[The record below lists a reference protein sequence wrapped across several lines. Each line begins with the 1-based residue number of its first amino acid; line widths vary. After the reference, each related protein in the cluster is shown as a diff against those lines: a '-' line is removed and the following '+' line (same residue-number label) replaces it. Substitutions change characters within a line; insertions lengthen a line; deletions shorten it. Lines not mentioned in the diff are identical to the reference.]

1 MNGGTK
7 MTRRI
12 RNEDLDRT
20 RVLERRRASFTG
32 FFSVPSF
39 SWWQR
44 VGDLQTVPNPR
55 WQGKFKVRGVGGGS
69 GDLFG
74 KKERENEARSKDGFY
89 SEQLLFPISF
99 LHFSLVFLSLSK
111 DFPEWFLPDALFYLL
126 LSPPPGWNF
135 SFRRVLKNF
144 LDIIRKY
151 CFFFFCKKDY
161 KRLIVQF
168 CKLFFK
174 VVLSIFFSRNDVI
187 CCNGCSGR
195 LKKIFS
201 RQQMVEKFQLKKLNF
216 WSRLPPLF
224 FNLIRARRVVILFTS
239 VNLKSIPELCWLSF
253 NSSNVWLSSY
263 RLLRAVEWWNVSCDR

>member
-1 MNGGTK
+1 MAEQRWRGGYATK
-7 MTRRI
+7 IWIELVFWKGGERVSRDFSRFLPSRGGSEWVIYRPFRI
-12 RNEDLDRT
+12 LDDRGNLRYEASVEDRAICLAKKSAKTKLDR
-20 RVLERRRASFTG
+20 R
-32 FFSVPSF
+32 
-39 SWWQR
+39 
-44 VGDLQTVPNPR
+44 TVFIANN
-55 WQGKFKVRGVGGGS
+55 FCS
-69 GDLFG
+69 
-74 KKERENEARSKDGFY
+74 RS
-89 SEQLLFPISF
+89 LF

-187 CCNGCSGR
+187 CCKGCSGR

-263 RLLRAVEWWNVSCDR
+263 HLLRAVEWWNVSCDR

>member
-1 MNGGTK
+1 MAEQRWRGGYATK
-7 MTRRI
+7 IWIEFVFWKGGERVSRDFSRFLPSRGGSEWVIYRPFRI
-12 RNEDLDRT
+12 LDDRGNLRYEASVEDRAICLAKKSAKTKLDRRT
-20 RVLERRRASFTG
+20 VFIANNFCSRSLFYT
-32 FFSVPSF
+32 FPSF
-39 SWWQR
+39 FFR
-44 VGDLQTVPNPR
+44 YRKIFPNDFSPMLYFISSSPLPR
-55 WQGKFKVRGVGGGS
+55 DGIF
-69 GDLFG
+69 LFDEFW
-74 KKERENEARSKDGFY
+74 KIFSILFEN
-89 SEQLLFPISF
+89 I
-99 LHFSLVFLSLSK
+99 V
-111 DFPEWFLPDALFYLL
+111 
-126 LSPPPGWNF
+126 
-135 SFRRVLKNF
+135 
-144 LDIIRKY
+144 
-151 CFFFFCKKDY
+151 FFFFCKKDY
-161 KRLIVQF
+161 KRLIVRF